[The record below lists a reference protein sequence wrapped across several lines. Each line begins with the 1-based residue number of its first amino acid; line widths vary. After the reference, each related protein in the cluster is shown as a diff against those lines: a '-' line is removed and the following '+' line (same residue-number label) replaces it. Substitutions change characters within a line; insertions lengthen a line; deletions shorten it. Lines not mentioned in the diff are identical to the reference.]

1 MPSDAKKIKIV
12 MYDCQDSETTQT
24 RDIDEDDLNLTD
36 RTDFDNDDDK
46 VLYNKIGKTEIQI
59 DKVLTNLLVTEVS
72 LVQNHTNRNT
82 KRQETLFIK
91 KMKNLLMIVAKTS
104 FQVILSRQLKIISFC
119 QDYKREISSKL
130 KES

>member
-82 KRQETLFIK
+82 KRQGTLSIK
-91 KMKNLLMIVAKTS
+91 KMKNLLMTAAKTS
-104 FQVILSRQLKIISFC
+104 FQVILSKQLKIISFC
-119 QDYKREISSKL
+119 QVYKREI
-130 KES
+130 

>member
-72 LVQNHTNRNT
+72 LEQNHKNRNT
-82 KRQETLFIK
+82 KRQGTLSIK
-91 KMKNLLMIVAKTS
+91 KMKNLLMTVVKTS
-104 FQVILSRQLKIISFC
+104 FQVILSKQLKIISFC
-119 QDYKREISSKL
+119 QDFKREISSKL
-130 KES
+130 KGS

>member
-72 LVQNHTNRNT
+72 LFQDDITRNT
-82 KRQETLFIK
+82 KRQGTLSIK
-91 KMKNLLMIVAKTS
+91 KMKNLLMTVVKTS
-104 FQVILSRQLKIISFC
+104 FQVILSKQLKIISFC
-119 QDYKREISSKL
+119 QVFKREISSKL

>member
-1 MPSDAKKIKIV
+1 
-12 MYDCQDSETTQT
+12 
-24 RDIDEDDLNLTD
+24 LTD

-119 QDYKREISSKL
+119 
-130 KES
+130 

>member
-72 LVQNHTNRNT
+72 LVQNYTNRNT
-82 KRQETLFIK
+82 KRQGTLSIR
-91 KMKNLLMIVAKTS
+91 KMKNLLMTVAKTS
-104 FQVILSRQLKIISFC
+104 FQVILSKLLKIISFC
-119 QDYKREISSKL
+119 QDCKREISSKL